1 MGCSASIDKNQ
12 SLPYKNGPA
21 SHCIRMDKTYQKQRA
36 NIPELVRA
44 DSNRDVILAN
54 QVKRDLRQRE
64 KSIYLDD
71 QEQDTKGSRNLD
83 EPSIN
88 EEYYRCP
95 VSGDDED
102 EEEEDVE
109 DELKES
115 YSMAYECMKYYTGD
129 IVIHVG
135 ELMSTTG
142 PILGRDTAPYGRTT
156 SIQFQEYLYTHFHC
170 ILQYKL
176 PLNWLHTNQDYL
188 TVWKRSTNTTTIVY
202 GTNNDE
208 TDENDHDE
216 EDDDEEEVQYRHI
229 PVEERLPVLNI
240 AAPCVQHLWLS

>member
-102 EEEEDVE
+102 EEEAGDSEASIGLDFEDDLEREFESTDLIKASLFSLLSEE
-109 DELKES
+109 DETIPWER
-115 YSMAYECMKYYTGD
+115 
-129 IVIHVG
+129 
-135 ELMSTTG
+135 
-142 PILGRDTAPYGRTT
+142 PN
-156 SIQFQEYLYTHFHC
+156 QEML
-170 ILQYKL
+170 I
-176 PLNWLHTNQDYL
+176 
-188 TVWKRSTNTTTIVY
+188 S
-202 GTNNDE
+202 
-208 TDENDHDE
+208 
-216 EDDDEEEVQYRHI
+216 
-229 PVEERLPVLNI
+229 
-240 AAPCVQHLWLS
+240 